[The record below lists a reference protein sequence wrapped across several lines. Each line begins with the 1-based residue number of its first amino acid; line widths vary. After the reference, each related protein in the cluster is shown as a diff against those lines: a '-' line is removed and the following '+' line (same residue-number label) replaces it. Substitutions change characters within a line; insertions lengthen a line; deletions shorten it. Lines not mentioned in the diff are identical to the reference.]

1 MFSTK
6 VWCITSLV
14 SSGQRH
20 DGWGFILSLSV
31 YRAKMRKSVVIYTRS
46 YEEPQWSF
54 LLDAVI
60 PSSFPSFASSPS
72 KKSSQLIVHK
82 INWRFKATMQ
92 LDFWW
97 MCWCCVTLNVKLFDR
112 LEIFLNSPRFS
123 FFSFCVLLIQP
134 WKSLQLDL
142 KLIWLWFMITKLVDI
157 LWWQEVVQVL
167 RAQSRGGGELWR
179 AMSIL
184 EIFVRRRGK
193 GWRVRHRLMASR
205 AHN

>member
-123 FFSFCVLLIQP
+123 SFFFLRTI
-134 WKSLQLDL
+134 KST
-142 KLIWLWFMITKLVDI
+142 M
-157 LWWQEVVQVL
+157 
-167 RAQSRGGGELWR
+167 
-179 AMSIL
+179 
-184 EIFVRRRGK
+184 EIFTTWPEANLTLIYDHEVG
-193 GWRVRHRLMASR
+193 GHPLMTRSR
-205 AHN
+205 SSVTCSV